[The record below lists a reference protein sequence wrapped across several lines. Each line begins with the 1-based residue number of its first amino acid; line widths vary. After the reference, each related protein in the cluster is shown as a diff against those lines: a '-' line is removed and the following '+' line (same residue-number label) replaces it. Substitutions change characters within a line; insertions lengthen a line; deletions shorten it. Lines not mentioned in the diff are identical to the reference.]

1 MSRLDSTIRRLEAQR
16 ACLNRAAALI
26 RDTPGIVLEL
36 GLGNGRTYDHLKEL
50 LPDRRI
56 VVFERKAMAHP
67 DSMPPAENL
76 IEGDF
81 KDTIPGVAAKLGEQA
96 ALIHGDI
103 GSGDKAD
110 TLALAEWLGPMLQPL
125 AAPGSM
131 IVSDQR
137 LTLAGGNVLPL
148 PGIVAEGRYHMI
160 RLQT

>member
-1 MSRLDSTIRRLEAQR
+1 MSRLDSAIRRLEAQR
-16 ACLNRAAALI
+16 ACLNRAAAMI
-26 RDTPGIVLEL
+26 KDVPGIVLEL

-67 DSMPPAENL
+67 DSMPSAENL

-81 KDTIPGVAAKLGEQA
+81 RKTIPGIAAKLGEQA

-125 AAPGSM
+125 AAPGCM
-131 IVSDQR
+131 IVSDQL
-137 LTLAGGNVLPL
+137 LTLAGGDVFPL
-148 PGIVAEGRYHMI
+148 PGMVVDGRYHML
-160 RLQT
+160 RLQS